1 MEKIRI
7 MLAGPSG
14 VGKTT
19 LAETISK
26 HLNIPFVSGSF
37 SDAVPSTRN
46 IQQKNMIDEATMNM
60 EIQAV
65 KNRLEIYKQNPS
77 FISDRS
83 FLDNMAYGNHKLSYR
98 VTTCDII
105 DLYKFCSKLLLDYC
119 DVLILVPYD
128 YVYMSGSWEIKG
140 NNKRVTNAIFQ
151 DLMTTIFRRVLDMA
165 FSQDK
170 AGAKSLDDGQ
180 SIYGITYGIQR
191 NPQFDEAGEVIG
203 KVTKVIELK
212 PNALVFGKMPEENNW
227 FEDLIKYIKWLREN
241 L

>member
-19 LAETISK
+19 LATAIAK
-26 HLNIPFVSGSF
+26 YLQIPFVSGSF
-37 SDAVPSTRN
+37 SDAVPSTRD
-46 IQQKNMIDEATMNM
+46 IPQKDMIDKANM
-60 EIQAV
+60 GIEIQAV
-65 KNRLEIYKQNPS
+65 KNRLEIYREYPS

-83 FLDNMAYGNHKLSYR
+83 FLDNMAYGNHKLSYK
-98 VTTCDII
+98 VTTCDMV

-128 YVYMSGSWEIKG
+128 YVYMSGSWEIKS
-140 NNKRVTNAIFQ
+140 NEKRVTNAIFQ
-151 DLMTTIFRRVLDMA
+151 DLMTTIFRRVMEMS
-165 FSQDK
+165 FTK
-170 AGAKSLDDGQ
+170 GKG
-180 SIYGITYGIQR
+180 GITLNDGLQVYADAYTIER

-203 KVTKVIELK
+203 KKTRVVELK
-212 PNALVFGKMPEENNW
+212 PNTLKFGTHPEDNKW
-227 FEDLIKYIKWLREN
+227 FEDLIQYIQCLREN

>member
-19 LAETISK
+19 LAEAIAK
-26 HLNIPFVSGSF
+26 QLNIPFVSGSF
-37 SDAVPSTRN
+37 SDAVPATRN
-46 IQQKNMIDEATMNM
+46 IQQRNMIDEATMNM

-170 AGAKSLDDGQ
+170 AGAKTLDDGK

>member
-19 LAETISK
+19 LAETIAK
-26 HLNIPFVSGSF
+26 QLNIPFVSGSF
-37 SDAVPSTRN
+37 SDAVPATRN
-46 IQQKNMIDEATMNM
+46 IQQRNMIDEATMNM

-165 FSQDK
+165 FTK
-170 AGAKSLDDGQ
+170 YRTEAKTLDDGI
-180 SIYGITYGIQR
+180 SIYADTYTIQR

>member
-19 LAETISK
+19 LAETIAK
-26 HLNIPFVSGSF
+26 QLNIPFVSGSF
-37 SDAVPSTRN
+37 SDVVPSTRD
-46 IQQKNMIDEATMNM
+46 IQQRNMIDEATMNM
-60 EIQAV
+60 EFKAV
-65 KNRLEIYKQNPS
+65 RNRLEIYKQNPS

-98 VTTCDII
+98 VTTCDML

-119 DVLILVPYD
+119 DILIFVPYD

-140 NNKRVTNAIFQ
+140 NSKRVTNAIFQ
-151 DLMTTIFRRVLDMA
+151 DLMTTIFRRVLDMS

-170 AGAKSLDDGQ
+170 AGAKTLDDGQ